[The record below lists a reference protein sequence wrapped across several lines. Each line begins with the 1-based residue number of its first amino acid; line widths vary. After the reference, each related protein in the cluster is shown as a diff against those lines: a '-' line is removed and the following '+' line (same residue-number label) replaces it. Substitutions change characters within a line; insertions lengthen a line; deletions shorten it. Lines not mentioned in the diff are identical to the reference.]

1 MLHSEDEELFFFF
14 YSSLWN
20 TDFIKVIYDLFGF
33 LWFPMPD
40 FGIFHKKCQI
50 GAIMQIWSLKHEKF
64 PKFSEDFACLWR
76 NNSFCEKWIGVIQLE
91 KCQVFDMKENGS
103 LWRIRGQFWWS
114 LVNSLFFSHILL
126 NHSLLVAKGPTFVLI
141 TSDFKRL
148 PFKN

>member
-1 MLHSEDEELFFFF
+1 MLHPEDEEFFFF
-14 YSSLWN
+14 LLFTLKHWFHQSYIWSFRVFVISHARFR
-20 TDFIKVIYDLFGF
+20 DFRQNV
-33 LWFPMPD
+33 PNP
-40 FGIFHKKCQI
+40 
-50 GAIMQIWSLKHEKF
+50 ATMQIWSLKHEKF

-91 KCQVFDMKENGS
+91 KCQVFDMKKNGS